1 MQPSPRAIK
10 VLRVAALALIVAV
23 ACVRVART
31 WAVFSATADEPQ
43 HIAAGIEW
51 WGRADVV
58 QHEPWRTVNPP
69 LARIAVGL
77 GPYLAGTR
85 STPFLRDT
93 LYTGPGYER
102 NLLLSRPGVLPFLA
116 LTIVLTWVL
125 ARRAYGEATG
135 WIAAVIVSCT
145 PAILG
150 HAGLATTDVAFTAT
164 FLLAL
169 LALLRWIEQPTW
181 GRALL
186 GGLAIGLAAATKFS
200 ALVLPAF
207 ALVAAVARRSLGP
220 RPGSARR
227 MLGHAPVMGLV
238 AFAVVWAAYRFAVA
252 APASLWQAGWLDDTL
267 HACLPS
273 EGRRHAAEWLLAHR
287 LPAPAA
293 FLALFELCGQE
304 APGRSTSYLLGQLTQ
319 DGFPAFFL
327 IALAVKTPLPVIAL
341 AAFGFFALVF
351 NRGDAGA
358 RFRALAPVLAAAVFL
373 AAVIRSRHN
382 IGVRHV
388 LPVMALLALPAAHGA
403 VTAWRATRRRIAG
416 RIAAGAAL
424 RVDRRA
430 AVRDRA
436 RLFPVVQRARRKA
449 SRERTDRQR
458 SGLGPGPVSAGA
470 RVARSPPGPGL
481 RRVLRRVRHLP
492 PRAAAPDMGT
502 PAPAGAAAGSR
513 SARPSGTASTGRTI
527 ATAIPAIDRRWS
539 ASSGQTPRSTTGS
552 TPTSRWPGSAPR
564 SCSTTLRRRART
576 RTARPRRPEP
586 SRDSLGY

>member
-1 MQPSPRAIK
+1 MTGEQTTTGAPKGDVWFRRPRTRAA
-10 VLRVAALALIVAV
+10 LRAAALALIVAI

-31 WAVFSATADEPQ
+31 WAVFSATADESQ

-51 WGRADVV
+51 WSHTDVV

-69 LARIAVGL
+69 VARIAVGL
-77 GPYLAGTR
+77 GPFLAGTH
-85 STPFLRDT
+85 SMPFLRDT

-102 NLLLSRPGVLPFLA
+102 NLRLARPGILPFLA
-116 LTIVLTWVL
+116 LAIVLTWVL
-125 ARRAYGEATG
+125 ARRAYGDAAA
-135 WIAAVIVSCT
+135 WISAVVVSSL

-186 GGLAIGLAAATKFS
+186 GGLALGLAAATKFS
-200 ALVLPAF
+200 VVVLPVF

-220 RPGSARR
+220 RPGTTRR
-227 MLGHAPVMGLV
+227 MLAQAPLIALC
-238 AFAVVWAAYRFAVA
+238 AFAVVWASYRFAVG
-252 APASLWQAGWLDDTL
+252 APASLWQPAWLDDTL

-304 APGRSTSYLLGQLTQ
+304 APGRSTSYLLGQLSQ

-341 AAFGFFALVF
+341 AAFGFFALLGK
-351 NRGDAGA
+351 RDDAEA
-358 RFRALAPVLAAAVFL
+358 RFRALAPVLAAAVFV

-388 LPVMALLALPAAHGA
+388 LPVMALVAMLAAHGA
-403 VTAWRATRRRIAG
+403 IAAWRSTRWRAAG
-416 RIAAGAAL
+416 RVAAAAAL
-424 RVDRRA
+424 AWIVALPFAIAPDY
-430 AVRDRA
+430 
-436 RLFPVVQRARRKA
+436 FPWFNA
-449 SRERTDRQR
+449 
-458 SGLGPGPVSAGA
+458 LAGKQ
-470 RVARSPPGPGL
+470 PE
-481 RRVLRRVRHLP
+481 RVLIDSDLDWGQDLFRLQRELQARHIEHVNIAYFGGAEICRHPLPRLTWLP
-492 PRAAAPDMGT
+492 PRQPVHGWIAISQTFRHGIDGSYYRDGNPCDRSQLVGAFRPDT
-502 PAPAGAAAGSR
+502 TQYDWLDAYQPVARVGAS
-513 SARPSGTASTGRTI
+513 I
-527 ATAIPAIDRRWS
+527 LLYDIP
-539 ASSGQTPRSTTGS
+539 
-552 TPTSRWPGSAPR
+552 
-564 SCSTTLRRRART
+564 
-576 RTARPRRPEP
+576 
-586 SRDSLGY
+586 